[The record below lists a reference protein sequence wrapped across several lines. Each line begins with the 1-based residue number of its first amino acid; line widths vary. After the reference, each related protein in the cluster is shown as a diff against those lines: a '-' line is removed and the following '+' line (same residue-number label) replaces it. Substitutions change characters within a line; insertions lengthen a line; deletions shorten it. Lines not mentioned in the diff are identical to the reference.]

1 MTRCPLSRRKSLIFP
16 LPLNG
21 LPPMLR
27 TPLFAWLGLTLIL
40 ASGCSSLQLF
50 GPRVVEADA
59 KHPVGEILCI
69 WEAAEGRGLDNHPCR
84 GFGGQILF
92 FAAGRKAPVKV
103 NGDVRVYVF
112 DNEGVNGDPSLP
124 LHQFDFPG
132 AAWNALLRPSNLGT
146 SYQIFIPYTRK
157 GQNQTTCSVRVSF
170 TPEGGLPVYSKTASV
185 DLPGTAPAMKPE
197 DKQVVTVSN
206 ELAHGSG
213 QGIMTA
219 DWSELIH
226 NPESASQLAPS
237 RTPGISLATHQQATR
252 QSNNWQSLRQAADQ
266 ANHVAPEEPPQ
277 ELPATVTG
285 LKLKRLHPLQSDSE
299 PEAESDSV
307 PESADPSPELSDSPV
322 PADTNRR
329 HPLADSD
336 SE

>member
-1 MTRCPLSRRKSLIFP
+1 MHRSRLMN
-16 LPLNG
+16 L
-21 LPPMLR
+21 
-27 TPLFAWLGLTLIL
+27 LGLLL
-40 ASGCSSLQLF
+40 LFSSGCSSLQLF

-112 DNEGVNGDPSLP
+112 DDEGVNGDPSLP

-157 GQNQTTCSVRVSF
+157 GQKQTTCSVRVSF
-170 TPEGGLPVYSKTASV
+170 TPEGGLPIYSKAATV
-185 DLPGTAPAMKPE
+185 DLPGTAPPILDK

-206 ELAHGSG
+206 ETTDGAG

-219 DWSELIH
+219 DWSELIQ

-252 QSNNWQSLRQAADQ
+252 QSQNWQSLRQAADQ
-266 ANHVAPEEPPQ
+266 ANLAAPVEPPQ
-277 ELPATVTG
+277 ELPTTVTG
-285 LKLKRLHPLQSDSE
+285 RPLKRLHPLQDE
-299 PEAESDSV
+299 PEQDAEADSV
-307 PESADPSPELSDSPV
+307 QESADALPESSDSPA
-322 PADTNRR
+322 PGRSNRP
-329 HPLADSD
+329 HPLDDLD